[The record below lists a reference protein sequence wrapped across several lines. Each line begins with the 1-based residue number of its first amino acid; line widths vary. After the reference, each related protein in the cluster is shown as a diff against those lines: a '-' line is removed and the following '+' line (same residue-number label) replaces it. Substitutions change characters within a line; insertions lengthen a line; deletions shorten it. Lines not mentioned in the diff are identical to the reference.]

1 MTDKEKAAPRQEC
14 SLQNTHVDYT
24 PEFTADNAQALL
36 SNYPCCFLYEKGE
49 TKPDGKTAT
58 GKDPKGLAW
67 PKNPRRPEHWKPGVG
82 IGVIC
87 GAIPEGF
94 PAAGLAVH
102 CLDVDARH
110 APLAERYRDY
120 LNDYLAAHDGDKLSR
135 VGKPPKFLM
144 PFTCKEELQKSD
156 YTTKKYYPTGVE
168 KSDADANQLEVLG
181 AGNQFVAYATHP
193 DTGKPYQWGTLDG
206 LTLDDS
212 LHATRPANLVELSRE
227 DLAEISA
234 AFKRLAGEH
243 GLVLEPTGP
252 GNGSPL
258 PAPPPEAWVDGSA
271 PGEGGY
277 TLAEVLPFLRNNGV
291 DYDEWQKVGAAI
303 KTAGGT
309 YDDWL
314 SYSRQCAEKHD
325 ETDMPKK
332 WASFKDKPK
341 GARMGTLARMAI
353 ANGMKS
359 RKEQRQQKS
368 PLPPKTPIA
377 SVFKLPAYP
386 AELADLPYELGELQA
401 FIGNRMTYPSIHMA
415 GITALAT
422 LTAFAQKNITIN
434 SRDGLGFNEY
444 YMILAPTGFG
454 KEDIRKPLEILDK
467 LADDA
472 MTPEI
477 VAEAGG
483 GNLSGMEKTVIRHA
497 APASAQGTH
506 VLLEDSHSVFFLSDE
521 FAEWLRASHGNDKRQ
536 EALGYLMQ
544 AYTKAT
550 GTIEPGNA
558 VTNKYKPVKNP
569 RLSVMATSTAAAMFE
584 TLSREQADS
593 GAYNRWVIHA
603 GDEELPQ
610 KRYTGLVYEPA
621 QPLLNFIA
629 WVKAIPPGTRMKFSA
644 EAFKAFIALDSE
656 LAEPVKRKDGILGGR
671 LAEQSIKMAGLI
683 ALAARRLTIE
693 PDDLKTAFNIRVG
706 LYQRASALARHE
718 GSLEGLHAT
727 GKALEQV
734 AEVFR
739 REPSVYRSQLPALS
753 RRYKSLSLP
762 ERKAVVEA
770 LIAEGIAEPH
780 LSRKA
785 VLHSLVFEGK

>member
-1 MTDKEKAAPRQEC
+1 MSALPRTFIASGADGAAPQPYAPHIPDIADLPA
-14 SLQNTHVDYT
+14 SLVNEPIWCAWKLIKKQG
-24 PEFTADNAQALL
+24 
-36 SNYPCCFLYEKGE
+36 K
-49 TKPDGKTAT
+49 KPDKVPVSANPETLGSKSWGNLAFGTNAAEAI
-58 GKDPKGLAW
+58 GYAAGVGL
-67 PKNPRRPEHWKPGVG
+67 HGVG
-82 IGVIC
+82 IILRDGC
-87 GAIPEGF
+87 
-94 PAAGLAVH
+94 GLAGGDIDN
-102 CLDVDARH
+102 CINLETGEIDA
-110 APLAERYRDY
+110 E
-120 LNDYLAAHDGDKLSR
+120 AAR
-135 VGKPPKFLM
+135 II
-144 PFTCKEELQKSD
+144 EEAD
-156 YTTKKYYPTGVE
+156 TYTETSP
-168 KSDADANQLEVLG
+168 S
-181 AGNQFVAYATHP
+181 
-193 DTGKPYQWGTLDG
+193 
-206 LTLDDS
+206 
-212 LHATRPANLVELSRE
+212 
-227 DLAEISA
+227 
-234 AFKRLAGEH
+234 LAGFRFIARGTFGGH
-243 GLVLEPTGP
+243 TGNNGRKGIEMYEDGRFLTITGRHYP
-252 GNGSPL
+252 GTPKDAQARDLSELGRRYFERKQTEL
-258 PAPPPEAWVDGSA
+258 PAPPHEAWVDGSA

-332 WASFKDKPK
+332 WASFKDKSK
-341 GARMGTLARMAI
+341 GAGMGTLARMAM

-359 RKEQRQQKS
+359 RKEQRQKNT

-377 SVFKLPAYP
+377 SVFTLPDYP
-386 AELADLPYELGELQA
+386 AELADLPHKLGQLQA
-401 FIGNRMTYPSIHMA
+401 FIANRMTYPSMHMA

-422 LTAFAQKNITIN
+422 LTAFAQKNIIIN

-454 KEDIRKPLEILDK
+454 KEDIRKPLEILD
-467 LADDA
+467 LRADDA

-483 GNLSGMEKTVIRHA
+483 GNLSGIDKTAIRHA
-497 APASAQGTH
+497 APASAQGAH
-506 VLLEDSHSVFFLSDE
+506 ELLEENRSIFYLSDE
-521 FAEWLRASHGNDKRQ
+521 FAEWLRGSHRDGKRQ

-544 AYTKAT
+544 AYTRAT

-621 QPLLNFIA
+621 QPLVDFIA
-629 WVKAIPPGTRMKFSA
+629 WVKAIPPNTRMKFSG
-644 EAFKAFIALDSE
+644 EAFEAFVALDSE
-656 LAEPVKRKDGILGGR
+656 LAEPIKRKDGILGGR

-693 PDDLKTAFNIRVG
+693 PGDLQTAFNIRVG
-706 LYQRASALARHE
+706 LYHRASALARHE

-739 REPSVYRSQLPALS
+739 RAPSLYRSQLPALS

-762 ERKAVVEA
+762 ERNAVVEA
-770 LIAEGIAEPH
+770 LMAEGIAEKH
-780 LSRKA
+780 VTKYA
-785 VLHSLVFEGK
+785 VLLSLVYEGE